1 MFNARPDRPWLP
13 AGPTERLLRVEITV
27 PRPEGSLARKPVHL
41 SLVIDRSGSMS
52 GEKLRLALEAARQAI
67 RTLQPGDR
75 FSVVTFDHQVEVPIP
90 STEATPGAR
99 LRAEAAL
106 DTVTARGNTD
116 LGGGWL
122 RGCAEVSA
130 HLPED
135 AIGRVLLL
143 TDGQANHG
151 ITSPDELTSRAR
163 AQRLRRVTTSTIGL
177 GEGFNEFLLGRL
189 SEEGGGNFYFAA
201 RADELPGFVGREIG
215 EVLSVV
221 ARDAALVI
229 RAPGGVEV
237 ASLNDYPCTRDGG
250 TCSFSLGSLP
260 GGRVLAPMFRL
271 RFPAGALGE
280 TLVVDVA
287 LTDRDGALTKEPC
300 TLAWPRVAEEQ
311 ARAQPADPEVLRAAA
326 ALDAARARRVALGL
340 NDDRLWQEAASTL
353 ADAASRL
360 RGYADGDPEIRAEAD
375 RLDAERDAYSRPM
388 SSLSKK
394 SHYYDAMMAMK
405 MGGGGRG
412 RARQGPRVL
421 GVSTAARLAPL
432 LQTASQALGGVRGAP
447 AFDVDV
453 TFPGS
458 PLPAGPLS
466 QRGEDELVADADAL
480 DPGALKVVFVE
491 QPLTDRW
498 FSHWHP
504 GHRTAVISLAGLDQL
519 ISLPAAS
526 FVAYE
531 LLLYGLHALSADYE
545 PAKLLHTETLACL
558 FDLCQQKAEVA
569 IKLQAGH
576 ICAGCLGKLSAVG
589 LDRDVVTQLW
599 RAVQALAQSG
609 TSTGR

>member
-1 MFNARPDRPWLP
+1 MFNARPDRPLLP
-13 AGPTERLLRVEITV
+13 AEPSERLIRVELTA
-27 PRPEGSLARKPVHL
+27 PRPEGSQARKPVHL

-52 GEKLRLALEAARQAI
+52 GEKLRLALEAARQTI

-122 RGCAEVSA
+122 RGCAEVGA

-163 AQRLRRVTTSTIGL
+163 SQRLRRVTTSTIGL

-221 ARDAALVI
+221 ARDAALLI
-229 RAPGGVEV
+229 RAPEGVEV
-237 ASLNDYPCTRDGG
+237 ESLNDYPCTRDGG
-250 TCSFSLGSLP
+250 TRSFSLGSLP
-260 GGRVLAPMFRL
+260 GGMVLAPMFRL
-271 RFPAGALGE
+271 RFPAGAIGE
-280 TLVVDVA
+280 TLLVNVA
-287 LTDRDGALTKEPC
+287 LTDRDGALSKEPW

-311 ARAQPADPEVLRAAA
+311 VRAQPVDREVLRAAA

-340 NDDRLWQEAASTL
+340 NDDRRWQEAASTL
-353 ADAASRL
+353 ADAANRL
-360 RGYADGDPEIRAEAD
+360 RSYADGDPEIRTEAD
-375 RLDAERDAYSRPM
+375 RLDAERDSYSRPM

-394 SHYYDAMMAMK
+394 SHYSDAMMAMK
-405 MGGGGRG
+405 MGGRG
-412 RARQGPRVL
+412 RARPPGPRVL
-421 GVSTAARLAPL
+421 GVPTAARLAPL
-432 LQTASQALGGVRGAP
+432 LWTASQALGGVKGAP
-447 AFDVDV
+447 AFDVDLS
-453 TFPGS
+453 FQGS
-458 PLPAGPLS
+458 PLRADPLS
-466 QRGEDELVADADAL
+466 QRDEDELVAGADSL

-491 QPLTDRW
+491 QPLPDRW
-498 FSHWHP
+498 FSHWHR

-531 LLLYGLHALSADYE
+531 LLLYGLHALSAEYE

-558 FDLCQQKAEVA
+558 FDLCQQKAEVGL
-569 IKLQAGH
+569 KLQAGH
-576 ICAGCLGKLSAVG
+576 LCAGCLGKLSTVG

-599 RAVQALAQSG
+599 RAVQALAQPG
-609 TSTGR
+609 TGP